1 MAVLETQIDDLSG
14 QGIGYIMDLLMAHGA
29 LDVFTQAI
37 GMKKSRPAVLIT
49 VICASDRLEIY
60 EDILFRETTTLG
72 IRRRFQERSAIPRTI
87 FAIDTKLG
95 TARVKVAHRPHGK
108 TIQPEYE
115 DCVKLAKIHQMALAQ
130 VQEIILQAAQDLGLQ
145 N

>member
-1 MAVLETQIDDLSG
+1 
-14 QGIGYIMDLLMAHGA
+14 MDLLLAHGA

-49 VICASDRLEIY
+49 VICPCDRLEIC

-72 IRRRFQERSAIPRTI
+72 VRRRLQERRIIPREI
-87 FAIDTKLG
+87 FSIETNLG
-95 TARVKVAHRPHGK
+95 TVRVKVADRNQSK

-115 DCVKLAKIHQMALAQ
+115 DCVYLAKIHQLPLAE
-130 VQEIILQAAQDLGLQ
+130 VHKIVLEAAQAITKTC
-145 N
+145 

>member
-1 MAVLETQIDDLSG
+1 
-14 QGIGYIMDLLMAHGA
+14 MDLLFAHGA

-49 VICASDRLEIY
+49 VICHGDLLDIC

-72 IRRRFQERSAIPRTI
+72 IRRRWQERRIIPRTI
-87 FAIDTKLG
+87 FMVETKLG
-95 TARVKVAHRPHGK
+95 TARVKVAERSTHK

-115 DCVKLAKIHQMALAQ
+115 DCAYLAQIHQRALSE
-130 VQEIILQAAQDLGLQ
+130 VQAIVVQAAQALGLDE
-145 N
+145 

>member
-1 MAVLETQIDDLSG
+1 
-14 QGIGYIMDLLMAHGA
+14 MDLLLAQGA

-49 VICASDRLEIY
+49 VICPCDRLEIC
-60 EDILFRETTTLG
+60 EDILFQETTTLG
-72 IRRRFQERSAIPRTI
+72 IRRRLQERSVIPRTI
-87 FAIDTKLG
+87 FTISTKLG
-95 TARVKVAHRPHGK
+95 SARVKVAQRPHGK

-115 DCVKLAKIHQMALAQ
+115 DCINLAKTHQMALPQ
-130 VQEIILQAAQDLGLQ
+130 VQEIILQTAQALGLE